1 MDFEL
6 KMELM
11 FILITMIILLLSLI
25 FYYILEI
32 NKKESI
38 LIEPIKNIEK
48 EVIIKERTFHDE
60 IDDIINGNF

>member
-11 FILITMIILLLSLI
+11 FILITMIILVLSLI

-60 IDDIINGNF
+60 IDDIINGKF